1 MLCLVLLVLC
11 ICVLLA
17 AVVAN
22 SRVKDD
28 LSKLEDELVRL
39 GQGGWHRGWDEIRCD
54 DDGSCINREGTD

>member
-17 AVVAN
+17 AVVVN

-28 LSKLEDELVRL
+28 LSELEKLVRL
-39 GQGGWHRGWDEIRCD
+39 WQGGWHRGCDESRCD